1 MNVRHFGAVLVVGGL
16 LFSGV
21 AAAWDIDWVDQFGNS
36 TYVDTTG
43 GSATDATGVYVAGS
57 VFGALPGQG
66 GGAGGFDAYLR
77 KYDFAGNV
85 LWTDHVGTPATEIG
99 LGIATEPSGV
109 YITGAT
115 DGTLPGQISAGGLD
129 AFVRKYSAGGTVLWT
144 RQFGTSVTDVP
155 MIGGVATH
163 QTGVYVV
170 GETFGTFP
178 GAADGNGRD
187 IFLARLNAQDGQLL
201 WVRQFGI
208 RGGARLGIGGV
219 SADDTGVYAAGI
231 HYLGQDADALLRK
244 YDFDGNL
251 LWVRELAGTPSCG
264 ATFWGLATH
273 DTNLYVVGQWTNAF
287 FEDPTSCHGA
297 ALGPVVGVVLKYDS
311 SGNLLWRRRLKG
323 VGEGSFTG
331 AKNIYASETGVYV
344 SANLTTTFP
353 GHVADVPRSDR
364 SECRGLTPGNQFA
377 DKLDAYVRRYDFDG
391 NVIWTHQFGSNVFDL
406 VTGVSTDAT
415 GVYAAGDTSCQIDD
429 AAEDFSGG
437 VRDGFLLRIAIEPT
451 SLPGQVQ
458 LIVGQL
464 ETLNDTGRFTPGEF
478 GSLVQ
483 QLEATLQALDRENLA
498 AARQTLEVFVRRV
511 STFESR
517 GTLTP
522 TETDVL
528 IAAANGVI
536 AQL

>member
-1 MNVRHFGAVLVVGGL
+1 
-16 LFSGV
+16 
-21 AAAWDIDWVDQFGNS
+21 
-36 TYVDTTG
+36 
-43 GSATDATGVYVAGS
+43 
-57 VFGALPGQG
+57 
-66 GGAGGFDAYLR
+66 
-77 KYDFAGNV
+77 
-85 LWTDHVGTPATEIG
+85 
-99 LGIATEPSGV
+99 
-109 YITGAT
+109 
-115 DGTLPGQISAGGLD
+115 
-129 AFVRKYSAGGTVLWT
+129 
-144 RQFGTSVTDVP
+144 
-155 MIGGVATH
+155 
-163 QTGVYVV
+163 
-170 GETFGTFP
+170 
-178 GAADGNGRD
+178 
-187 IFLARLNAQDGQLL
+187 
-201 WVRQFGI
+201 
-208 RGGARLGIGGV
+208 
-219 SADDTGVYAAGI
+219 
-231 HYLGQDADALLRK
+231 
-244 YDFDGNL
+244 
-251 LWVRELAGTPSCG
+251 
-264 ATFWGLATH
+264 
-273 DTNLYVVGQWTNAF
+273 
-287 FEDPTSCHGA
+287 
-297 ALGPVVGVVLKYDS
+297 LGPVVGVVLKYDS

-483 QLEATLQALDRENLA
+483 QLEATLQALDRGNLA
-498 AARQTLEVFVRRV
+498 AARQTLEVFVQRV